1 MVTFCINTLSAN
13 RQCNTPD
20 DIGTCVS
27 NLVACFIYL
36 LPAIKRGRVRLI
48 YDLCLEDRQLST
60 GQHIKASISEL
71 DPDIRKQW
79 YVYTKNHAHPASN
92 DLVEPISITP
102 EPKFYRAK
110 NQISQDLLHQHTN
123 WLSFGGQQWTESP
136 AYTITIRPHQNLSIK
151 NAHNLDS
158 LILIL
163 PRYEESPKHH
173 RKPYFANG
181 EYVSPMPLDKN
192 EAAQLLLISVPDQTG
207 TDLWAFHETRGKY
220 YRFKITYPY
229 RNIYHGF
236 EMESTEVPAAIQ
248 QLLAN

>member
-13 RQCNTPD
+13 RQCNTPND
-20 DIGTCVS
+20 LWMRVS
-27 NLVACFIYL
+27 NLVDCFKYL
-36 LPAIKRGRVRLI
+36 LPAIERGRVRLI
-48 YDLCLEDRQLST
+48 YDLCIEDRQLST

-79 YVYTKNHAHPASN
+79 YVYTKNHAYPASN
-92 DLVEPISITP
+92 DLVEPIRIIP
-102 EPKFYRAK
+102 EPDFYMA
-110 NQISQDLLHQHTN
+110 NNLISQDLLFQHMN

-136 AYTITIRPHQNLSIK
+136 TYTITVRSHQNLSIK

-158 LILIL
+158 LFLIL

-173 RKPYFANG
+173 RKPYYADG
-181 EYVSPMPLDKN
+181 EYVSPMPLDKY

-220 YRFKITYPY
+220 YRFKLTHTD
-229 RNIYHGF
+229 RSIYHGF
-236 EMESTEVPAAIQ
+236 EVETAEVPTAIQ